1 MPGSVSHPPLHTAM
15 VCSILLSSDEEDDE
29 VEIGGVDDDT
39 DDETGIDTGGGGGGG
54 GGKSGLSV
62 ITKALST
69 STPLSTSLSLV
80 LL

>member
-29 VEIGGVDDDT
+29 VEDGGVDDDT
-39 DDETGIDTGGGGGGG
+39 EDDTGGGGGGG

-69 STPLSTSLSLV
+69 STPLSTSLPLV